1 MRYAITGG
9 SGYIGDRLVELL
21 AGREE
26 TERVLNLDLRTP
38 AVPWPKS
45 HFEQVD
51 VRDRARLL
59 EILERERPDALVHL
73 AFLLNPIRDEG
84 LMYDI
89 DVNGTHAV
97 LWAAAEAGVRH
108 ALVTSSAVAYGA
120 FPDNPRPIT
129 EEWPVRGAADFSYA
143 RDKADSD
150 RVCQLWAAEHPDAV
164 MTILRP
170 CIVYG
175 PKVENYLSRSWS
187 EARFAVLPDGV
198 DEPFQLVHVDDVVE
212 AVIALLDGRH
222 AGAFNVAADGTI
234 GRREAAEMLG
244 LNVREL
250 KMATARRLLGAA
262 WRLRAPGVET
272 PPGIL
277 AFLRYP
283 WQVSNERLKSET
295 GWRPSMDT
303 REVFELTMRA
313 KGKLAA
319 TVAAAI

>member
-1 MRYAITGG
+1 VRYAITGG

-21 AGREE
+21 ASRPQ
-26 TERVLNLDLRTP
+26 TELVLNLDLRPP

-45 HFEQVD
+45 RFEQVD
-51 VRDRARLL
+51 VRDRARLEEVL
-59 EILERERPDALVHL
+59 TRERPDALVHL

-89 DVNGTHAV
+89 DVNGTQSV

-129 EEWPVRGAADFSYA
+129 EDWPVRGAPDFSYA
-143 RDKADSD
+143 RDKTESD
-150 RVCQLWAAEHPDAV
+150 RLCQLWAAEHPDAV
-164 MTILRP
+164 MTIVRP

-175 PKVENYLSRSWS
+175 PKVDNYLSRAWS
-187 EARFAVLPDGV
+187 EARFIPLIDGV

-212 AVIALLDGRH
+212 ALIALLDGRH

-234 GRREAAEMLG
+234 GRREAAEMLD
-244 LNVREL
+244 LRVREM

-283 WQVSNERLKSET
+283 WVVSNERLKSET
-295 GWRPSMDT
+295 GWRPSMNT

-319 TVAAAI
+319 TVASAV